1 MFQAFFIYASKSK
14 CLFWYY
20 LSTCVLRHCLTLQP
34 HSITTNLRQR
44 KNALLLGLA
53 IIFLTLFI
61 YSSVIR
67 PLLEPLFPELPQIP
81 GGIGIKT
88 LFMMLFSIFHAAYV
102 LGWRHTLLFF
112 GVTVAVSWS
121 YEHVGVETGLIYGAY
136 HYTDALGLKLG
147 HVPIIIPIAWF
158 MMIYPSYILANLI
171 GSGRQ
176 MIMREKNNN
185 NSNNRIT
192 LVQIL
197 WLSFL
202 SAVIMTAWD
211 LVVDPYLSGP
221 TERAWIW
228 EDGGQYFGVP
238 LHNFAGWLLT
248 TFTIYFIFRLLSD
261 RIFQVRPSRRPLN
274 TPIILLPLIGYGTM
288 MVTNIIPGEPPELR
302 IIGPIV
308 MGIPLTI
315 AATRLL
321 MNNNVGTAAFAK
333 QQPKQ

>member
-1 MFQAFFIYASKSK
+1 
-14 CLFWYY
+14 
-20 LSTCVLRHCLTLQP
+20 VQP
-34 HSITTNLRQR
+34 HSITNLRQR
-44 KNALLLGLA
+44 KNVFLLGLA
-53 IIFLTLFI
+53 ITFLALFI
-61 YSSVIR
+61 YSSIIR
-67 PLLEPLFPELPQIP
+67 PLLEPLFAELPRIP

-112 GVTVAVSWS
+112 GITVAVSWS

-158 MMIYPSYILANLI
+158 MMIYPSYIIANLI

-176 MIMREKNNN
+176 MMTRDEKNNN
-185 NSNNRIT
+185 NNNPIT

-211 LVVDPYLSGP
+211 LVVDPFLSGP

-238 LHNFAGWLLT
+238 LHNFGGWLLT
-248 TFTIYFIFRLLSD
+248 TFTIYFIFRLLSE
-261 RIFQVRPSRRPLN
+261 RKFQMHTSRRPL
-274 TPIILLPLIGYGTM
+274 TTSIILLPLISYGATM
-288 MVTNIIPGEPPELR
+288 IANIIPGEPPELGV
-302 IIGPIV
+302 IGPIV
-308 MGIPLTI
+308 MGIPLAI

-321 MNNNVGTAAFAK
+321 MNNNVDTAAFAK
-333 QQPKQ
+333 QLKQ

>member
-1 MFQAFFIYASKSK
+1 
-14 CLFWYY
+14 
-20 LSTCVLRHCLTLQP
+20 VQP
-34 HSITTNLRQR
+34 HSITNLRQR
-44 KNALLLGLA
+44 KNVFLLGLA
-53 IIFLTLFI
+53 ITFLALFI
-61 YSSVIR
+61 YSSIIR
-67 PLLEPLFPELPQIP
+67 PLLEPLFAELPRIP

-112 GVTVAVSWS
+112 GITVAVSWS

-158 MMIYPSYILANLI
+158 MMIYPSYIIANLI

-176 MIMREKNNN
+176 MMTRDKKNNN
-185 NSNNRIT
+185 NPIT

-238 LHNFAGWLLT
+238 LHNFGGWLLT
-248 TFTIYFIFRLLSD
+248 TFTIYFIFRLLSE
-261 RIFQVRPSRRPLN
+261 RTFQIRRSHPL
-274 TPIILLPLIGYGTM
+274 TTSIILLPLISYGATM
-288 MVTNIIPGEPPELR
+288 IANIIPGEPPELR

-308 MGIPLTI
+308 MGIPLVI

-333 QQPKQ
+333 QPQQ

>member
-1 MFQAFFIYASKSK
+1 
-14 CLFWYY
+14 
-20 LSTCVLRHCLTLQP
+20 VQP
-34 HSITTNLRQR
+34 HSITNLQQR
-44 KNALLLGLA
+44 KNAFLLGLA
-53 IIFLTLFI
+53 ITFLALFI
-61 YSSVIR
+61 YSSIIR
-67 PLLEPLFPELPQIP
+67 PLLEPLFPELPRIP

-88 LFMMLFSIFHAAYV
+88 LFLMLFSIFHASYV

-112 GVTVAVSWS
+112 GITVAVSWS

-158 MMIYPSYILANLI
+158 MMIYPSYIIANLI

-176 MIMREKNNN
+176 MMMRDKN
-185 NSNNRIT
+185 NNRIT

-202 SAVIMTAWD
+202 SAVMMTAWD

-238 LHNFAGWLLT
+238 LHNFGGWLLT
-248 TFTIYFIFRLLSD
+248 TFTIYFIFRLLSE
-261 RIFQVRPSRRPLN
+261 RKFQVRPSRPL
-274 TPIILLPLIGYGTM
+274 TTSIILLPLISYGTM
-288 MVTNIIPGEPPELR
+288 MVANIIPGEPPELQ

-308 MGIPLTI
+308 MGFPLAI
-315 AATRLL
+315 AAIRLL

-333 QQPKQ
+333 QPKQ

>member
-1 MFQAFFIYASKSK
+1 M
-14 CLFWYY
+14 
-20 LSTCVLRHCLTLQP
+20 QP
-34 HSITTNLRQR
+34 HSITNLQQR
-44 KNALLLGLA
+44 KNAFLLGLA
-53 IIFLTLFI
+53 IIFLALFI
-61 YSSVIR
+61 YSSIIR
-67 PLLEPLFPELPQIP
+67 PLLEPLFPELPRIP

-112 GVTVAVSWS
+112 GITVAVSWS
-121 YEHVGVETGLIYGAY
+121 YEHVGAETGLIYGAY

-158 MMIYPSYILANLI
+158 MMIYPSYIIANLI
-171 GSGRQ
+171 GSGLQ
-176 MIMREKNNN
+176 MMGEKNKY
-185 NSNNRIT
+185 SNNRIT

-211 LVVDPYLSGP
+211 LVVDPYLSGA

-228 EDGGQYFGVP
+228 EAGGQYFGVP
-238 LHNFAGWLLT
+238 LHNFGGWLLT
-248 TFTIYFIFRLLSD
+248 TFTIYFIFRLLSE
-261 RIFQVRPSRRPLN
+261 RKFQVRPSSRPL
-274 TPIILLPLIGYGTM
+274 TTSIILLPLISYGTM
-288 MVTNIIPGEPPELR
+288 MVANIIPGEPPELR

-315 AATRLL
+315 AVTRLL
-321 MNNNVGTAAFAK
+321 MNNNVNTAAFAK
-333 QQPKQ
+333 QPKQ

>member
-1 MFQAFFIYASKSK
+1 M
-14 CLFWYY
+14 
-20 LSTCVLRHCLTLQP
+20 QP
-34 HSITTNLRQR
+34 HSITNLQQR
-44 KNALLLGLA
+44 KNAFLLGLA
-53 IIFLTLFI
+53 IIFLALFI
-61 YSSVIR
+61 YSSIIR
-67 PLLEPLFPELPQIP
+67 PLLEPLFPELPRIP

-112 GVTVAVSWS
+112 GITVAVSWS

-158 MMIYPSYILANLI
+158 MMIYPSYIIANLI
-171 GSGRQ
+171 GSGLQ
-176 MIMREKNNN
+176 MMGEKNKY
-185 NSNNRIT
+185 SNNRIT

-211 LVVDPYLSGP
+211 LVVDPYLSGA

-228 EDGGQYFGVP
+228 EAGGQYFGVP
-238 LHNFAGWLLT
+238 LHNFGGWLLT
-248 TFTIYFIFRLLSD
+248 TFTIYFIFRLLSE
-261 RIFQVRPSRRPLN
+261 RKFQVRPSSRPL
-274 TPIILLPLIGYGTM
+274 TTSIILLPLISYGTM
-288 MVTNIIPGEPPELR
+288 MVANIIPGEPPELR

-321 MNNNVGTAAFAK
+321 MNNNVNTAAFAK
-333 QQPKQ
+333 QPKQ

>member
-1 MFQAFFIYASKSK
+1 
-14 CLFWYY
+14 
-20 LSTCVLRHCLTLQP
+20 VQP
-34 HSITTNLRQR
+34 HSITNLRQR
-44 KNALLLGLA
+44 KNVFLLGLA
-53 IIFLTLFI
+53 ITFLALFI
-61 YSSVIR
+61 YSSIIR
-67 PLLEPLFPELPQIP
+67 PLLEPLFAELPRIP

-112 GVTVAVSWS
+112 GITVAVSWS

-158 MMIYPSYILANLI
+158 MMIYPSYIIANLI

-176 MIMREKNNN
+176 MMTRDKKKNNN
-185 NSNNRIT
+185 NPIT

-238 LHNFAGWLLT
+238 LHNFGGWLLT
-248 TFTIYFIFRLLSD
+248 TFTIYFIFRLLSE
-261 RIFQVRPSRRPLN
+261 RKFQMHTSRRPL
-274 TPIILLPLIGYGTM
+274 TTSIILLPLISYGATM
-288 MVTNIIPGEPPELR
+288 IANIIPGEPPELR

-308 MGIPLTI
+308 MGIPLVI

-333 QQPKQ
+333 QPKQ

>member
-1 MFQAFFIYASKSK
+1 M
-14 CLFWYY
+14 
-20 LSTCVLRHCLTLQP
+20 QP
-34 HSITTNLRQR
+34 HSITNLRQR
-44 KNALLLGLA
+44 KNVFLLGLA
-53 IIFLTLFI
+53 ITFLALFI
-61 YSSVIR
+61 YSSIIR
-67 PLLEPLFPELPQIP
+67 PLLEPLFAELPRIP

-112 GVTVAVSWS
+112 GITVAVSWS

-158 MMIYPSYILANLI
+158 MMIYPSYIIANLI

-176 MIMREKNNN
+176 MMTRDKKNNN
-185 NSNNRIT
+185 NPIT

-238 LHNFAGWLLT
+238 LHNFGGWLLT
-248 TFTIYFIFRLLSD
+248 TFTIYFVFRLLSE
-261 RIFQVRPSRRPLN
+261 RKFQMHTSRRPL
-274 TPIILLPLIGYGTM
+274 TTSIILLPLISYGATM
-288 MVTNIIPGEPPELR
+288 IANIIPGEPPELR

-308 MGIPLTI
+308 MGIPLAI
-315 AATRLL
+315 AAIRLL
-321 MNNNVGTAAFAK
+321 IDNNVGTAAFAK

>member
-1 MFQAFFIYASKSK
+1 M
-14 CLFWYY
+14 
-20 LSTCVLRHCLTLQP
+20 QP
-34 HSITTNLRQR
+34 HSITNLRQR
-44 KNALLLGLA
+44 KNVFLLGLA
-53 IIFLTLFI
+53 ITFLALFI
-61 YSSVIR
+61 YSSIIR
-67 PLLEPLFPELPQIP
+67 PLLEPLFAELPRIL

-112 GVTVAVSWS
+112 GITVAVSWS

-158 MMIYPSYILANLI
+158 MMIYPSYIIANLI

-176 MIMREKNNN
+176 MMTRDKKKNNN
-185 NSNNRIT
+185 PIT

-211 LVVDPYLSGP
+211 LVVDPYLSGL

-238 LHNFAGWLLT
+238 LHNFGGWLLT
-248 TFTIYFIFRLLSD
+248 TFTIYFVFRLLSE
-261 RIFQVRPSRRPLN
+261 RKFQMHTSRRPL
-274 TPIILLPLIGYGTM
+274 TTSIILLPLISYGATM
-288 MVTNIIPGEPPELR
+288 IANIIPGEPPELR

-308 MGIPLTI
+308 MGIPLVI

-333 QQPKQ
+333 QPKQ

>member
-1 MFQAFFIYASKSK
+1 M
-14 CLFWYY
+14 
-20 LSTCVLRHCLTLQP
+20 QP
-34 HSITTNLRQR
+34 HSITNLRQR
-44 KNALLLGLA
+44 KNVFLLGLA
-53 IIFLTLFI
+53 ITFLALFI
-61 YSSVIR
+61 YSSIIR
-67 PLLEPLFPELPQIP
+67 PLLEPLFAELPRIP

-112 GVTVAVSWS
+112 GITVAVSWS

-158 MMIYPSYILANLI
+158 MMIYPSYIIANLI

-176 MIMREKNNN
+176 MMTRYKKNNN
-185 NSNNRIT
+185 NNPIT

-238 LHNFAGWLLT
+238 LHNFGGWLLT
-248 TFTIYFIFRLLSD
+248 TFTIYFVFRLLSE
-261 RIFQVRPSRRPLN
+261 RKFQMHTSRRPL
-274 TPIILLPLIGYGTM
+274 TTSIILLPLISYGATM
-288 MVTNIIPGEPPELR
+288 IANIIPGEPPELR

-308 MGIPLTI
+308 MGIPLVI

-333 QQPKQ
+333 QPKQ

>member
-1 MFQAFFIYASKSK
+1 MCSEALPK
-14 CLFWYY
+14 
-20 LSTCVLRHCLTLQP
+20 TLQL
-34 HSITTNLRQR
+34 HSITTNLKQR
-44 KNALLLGLA
+44 KNVFLLGLA
-53 IIFLTLFI
+53 IAFLALFI

-67 PLLEPLFPELPQIP
+67 PLLEPLFPELPRIP

-88 LFMMLFSIFHAAYV
+88 LFLMLFSIFHAAYV

-112 GVTVAVSWS
+112 GITVAVSWS

-147 HVPIIIPIAWF
+147 LVPIIIPIAWF

-176 MIMREKNNN
+176 MIMREKNKNN
-185 NSNNRIT
+185 NNNNRT
-192 LVQIL
+192 SLAQIL

-228 EDGGQYFGVP
+228 ENGRP
-238 LHNFAGWLLT
+238 ILWSSFA
-248 TFTIYFIFRLLSD
+248 
-261 RIFQVRPSRRPLN
+261 
-274 TPIILLPLIGYGTM
+274 
-288 MVTNIIPGEPPELR
+288 
-302 IIGPIV
+302 
-308 MGIPLTI
+308 
-315 AATRLL
+315 
-321 MNNNVGTAAFAK
+321 
-333 QQPKQ
+333 

>member
-1 MFQAFFIYASKSK
+1 M
-14 CLFWYY
+14 
-20 LSTCVLRHCLTLQP
+20 QP
-34 HSITTNLRQR
+34 HSITNLRQR
-44 KNALLLGLA
+44 KNVFLLGLA
-53 IIFLTLFI
+53 ITFLALFI
-61 YSSVIR
+61 YSSIIR
-67 PLLEPLFPELPQIP
+67 PLLEPLFAELPRIP

-112 GVTVAVSWS
+112 GITVAVSWS

-158 MMIYPSYILANLI
+158 MMIYPSYIIANLI

-176 MIMREKNNN
+176 MMTRDKKKNNN
-185 NSNNRIT
+185 NPIT

-238 LHNFAGWLLT
+238 LHNFGGWLLT
-248 TFTIYFIFRLLSD
+248 TFTIYFVFRLLSE
-261 RIFQVRPSRRPLN
+261 RKFQMHTSRRPL
-274 TPIILLPLIGYGTM
+274 TTSIILLPLISYGATM
-288 MVTNIIPGEPPELR
+288 IANIIPGEPPELR

-308 MGIPLTI
+308 MGIPLVI

-321 MNNNVGTAAFAK
+321 MNNNVGTGAFAK
-333 QQPKQ
+333 QPKQ

>member
-1 MFQAFFIYASKSK
+1 M
-14 CLFWYY
+14 
-20 LSTCVLRHCLTLQP
+20 QP
-34 HSITTNLRQR
+34 HSITNLRQR
-44 KNALLLGLA
+44 KNVFLLGLA
-53 IIFLTLFI
+53 ITFLALFI
-61 YSSVIR
+61 YSSIIR
-67 PLLEPLFPELPQIP
+67 PLLEPLFTELPRIP

-112 GVTVAVSWS
+112 GITVAVSWS

-158 MMIYPSYILANLI
+158 MMIYPSYIIANLI

-176 MIMREKNNN
+176 MMTRDKKNNN
-185 NSNNRIT
+185 NNPIT

-238 LHNFAGWLLT
+238 LHNFGGWLLT
-248 TFTIYFIFRLLSD
+248 TFTIYFIFRLLSE
-261 RIFQVRPSRRPLN
+261 RKFQMHTSRRPL
-274 TPIILLPLIGYGTM
+274 TTSIILLPLISYGATM
-288 MVTNIIPGEPPELR
+288 IANIIPGEPPELR

-308 MGIPLTI
+308 MGIPLVI

-321 MNNNVGTAAFAK
+321 MNNNMGTTAFAK
-333 QQPKQ
+333 QPKQ

>member
-1 MFQAFFIYASKSK
+1 
-14 CLFWYY
+14 
-20 LSTCVLRHCLTLQP
+20 VQP
-34 HSITTNLRQR
+34 HSITNLRQR
-44 KNALLLGLA
+44 KNVFLLGLA
-53 IIFLTLFI
+53 ITFLALFI
-61 YSSVIR
+61 YSSIIR
-67 PLLEPLFPELPQIP
+67 PLLEPLFAELPRIP

-112 GVTVAVSWS
+112 GITVAVSWS

-158 MMIYPSYILANLI
+158 MMIYPSYIIANLI

-176 MIMREKNNN
+176 MMTRDKKNNN
-185 NSNNRIT
+185 NPIT

-238 LHNFAGWLLT
+238 LHNFGGWLLT
-248 TFTIYFIFRLLSD
+248 TFTIYFIFRLLSE
-261 RIFQVRPSRRPLN
+261 RKFQMHTSRRPL
-274 TPIILLPLIGYGTM
+274 TTSIILLPLISYGATM
-288 MVTNIIPGEPPELR
+288 IANIIPGEPPELQ

-308 MGIPLTI
+308 MGIPLVI

-333 QQPKQ
+333 QPKQ

>member
-1 MFQAFFIYASKSK
+1 
-14 CLFWYY
+14 
-20 LSTCVLRHCLTLQP
+20 VQP
-34 HSITTNLRQR
+34 HSITNLWQR
-44 KNALLLGLA
+44 KNVFLLGLA
-53 IIFLTLFI
+53 ITFLALFI
-61 YSSVIR
+61 YSSIIQ
-67 PLLEPLFPELPQIP
+67 PLLEPLFAELPRIP

-112 GVTVAVSWS
+112 GITVAVSWS

-158 MMIYPSYILANLI
+158 MMIYPSYIIANLI

-176 MIMREKNNN
+176 MMTRDKKNNN
-185 NSNNRIT
+185 NPIT

-238 LHNFAGWLLT
+238 LHNFGGWLLT
-248 TFTIYFIFRLLSD
+248 TFTIYFIFRLLSE
-261 RIFQVRPSRRPLN
+261 RKFQMHTSRRPL
-274 TPIILLPLIGYGTM
+274 TTSIILLPLISYGATM
-288 MVTNIIPGEPPELR
+288 IANIIPGEPPELR

-308 MGIPLTI
+308 MGIPLVI

-333 QQPKQ
+333 QPKQ

>member
-1 MFQAFFIYASKSK
+1 
-14 CLFWYY
+14 
-20 LSTCVLRHCLTLQP
+20 
-34 HSITTNLRQR
+34 
-44 KNALLLGLA
+44 LLGLA
-53 IIFLTLFI
+53 ITFLALFI
-61 YSSVIR
+61 YSSIIR
-67 PLLEPLFPELPQIP
+67 PLLEPLFAELPRIP

-112 GVTVAVSWS
+112 GITVAVSWS

-158 MMIYPSYILANLI
+158 MMIYPSYIIANLI

-176 MIMREKNNN
+176 MMTRDKKNNN
-185 NSNNRIT
+185 NNPIT

-238 LHNFAGWLLT
+238 LHNFGGWLLT
-248 TFTIYFIFRLLSD
+248 TFTIYFIFRLLSE
-261 RIFQVRPSRRPLN
+261 RKFQMHPSRRPL
-274 TPIILLPLIGYGTM
+274 TTSIILLPLISYGATM
-288 MVTNIIPGEPPELR
+288 IANIIPGEPPELR

-308 MGIPLTI
+308 MGIPLVI

-333 QQPKQ
+333 QPKQ

>member
-1 MFQAFFIYASKSK
+1 
-14 CLFWYY
+14 
-20 LSTCVLRHCLTLQP
+20 VQP
-34 HSITTNLRQR
+34 HSITNLQQR
-44 KNALLLGLA
+44 KNAFLLGLA
-53 IIFLTLFI
+53 ITFLALFI
-61 YSSVIR
+61 YSSIIR
-67 PLLEPLFPELPQIP
+67 PLLEPLFPELPRIP

-88 LFMMLFSIFHAAYV
+88 LFLMLFSIFHASYV

-112 GVTVAVSWS
+112 GITVAVSWS

-158 MMIYPSYILANLI
+158 MMIYPSYIIANLI

-176 MIMREKNNN
+176 MMMMRDKKNNN
-185 NSNNRIT
+185 NNRIT

-202 SAVIMTAWD
+202 SAVMMTAWD

-238 LHNFAGWLLT
+238 LHNFGGWLLT
-248 TFTIYFIFRLLSD
+248 TFTIYFIFRLLSE
-261 RIFQVRPSRRPLN
+261 RKFQVRPSRPL
-274 TPIILLPLIGYGTM
+274 TTSIILLPLISYGTM
-288 MVTNIIPGEPPELR
+288 MVANIIPGEPPELQ

-308 MGIPLTI
+308 MGFPLAI
-315 AATRLL
+315 AAIRLL

-333 QQPKQ
+333 QPKQ

>member
-1 MFQAFFIYASKSK
+1 M
-14 CLFWYY
+14 
-20 LSTCVLRHCLTLQP
+20 QP
-34 HSITTNLRQR
+34 HSITNLRQR
-44 KNALLLGLA
+44 KNVFLLGLA
-53 IIFLTLFI
+53 ITFLALFI
-61 YSSVIR
+61 YSSIIR
-67 PLLEPLFPELPQIP
+67 PLLEPLFAELPRIP

-112 GVTVAVSWS
+112 GITVAVSWS

-158 MMIYPSYILANLI
+158 MMIYPSYIIANLI

-176 MIMREKNNN
+176 MMTRDKKKNNN
-185 NSNNRIT
+185 PIT

-238 LHNFAGWLLT
+238 LHNFGGWLLT
-248 TFTIYFIFRLLSD
+248 TFTIYFVFRLLSE
-261 RIFQVRPSRRPLN
+261 RKFQMHTSRRPL
-274 TPIILLPLIGYGTM
+274 TTSIILLPLISYGATM
-288 MVTNIIPGEPPELR
+288 IANIIPGEPPELR

-308 MGIPLTI
+308 MGIPLVI

-321 MNNNVGTAAFAK
+321 MNNNVGTASFCK
-333 QQPKQ
+333 TT

>member
-1 MFQAFFIYASKSK
+1 
-14 CLFWYY
+14 
-20 LSTCVLRHCLTLQP
+20 V
-34 HSITTNLRQR
+34 TNTQQR
-44 KNALLLGLA
+44 KNAFLLGLA
-53 IIFLTLFI
+53 IVFLALFI
-61 YSSVIR
+61 YSSIIR
-67 PLLEPLFPELPQIP
+67 PLLEPLFPELLRIP

-88 LFMMLFSIFHAAYV
+88 LFLMLFSIFHAAYV

-112 GVTVAVSWS
+112 GITVAVSWS

-158 MMIYPSYILANLI
+158 MMIYPSYIIANLV

-176 MIMREKNNN
+176 MMMDKNNY
-185 NSNNRIT
+185 SNNPTT
-192 LVQIL
+192 LVEIL

-238 LHNFAGWLLT
+238 LHNFGGWLLT
-248 TFTIYFIFRLLSD
+248 TFTIYFMFRLLSE
-261 RIFQVRPSRRPLN
+261 RKFQMRRSHPL
-274 TPIILLPLIGYGTM
+274 TTSIILLPLISYGAM
-288 MVTNIIPGEPPELR
+288 MIANIIPGEPPELR
-302 IIGPIV
+302 IVGPIV

-321 MNNNVGTAAFAK
+321 MNNNVGTEAYAK
-333 QQPKQ
+333 QPKQ

>member
-1 MFQAFFIYASKSK
+1 M
-14 CLFWYY
+14 
-20 LSTCVLRHCLTLQP
+20 QP
-34 HSITTNLRQR
+34 HSITNLRQR
-44 KNALLLGLA
+44 KNVFLLGLA
-53 IIFLTLFI
+53 ITFLALFI
-61 YSSVIR
+61 YSSIIR
-67 PLLEPLFPELPQIP
+67 PLLEPLFAELPRIP

-112 GVTVAVSWS
+112 GITVAVSWS

-158 MMIYPSYILANLI
+158 MMIYPSYIIANLI

-176 MIMREKNNN
+176 MMTRDKKNNN
-185 NSNNRIT
+185 NNPIT

-238 LHNFAGWLLT
+238 LHNFGGWLLT
-248 TFTIYFIFRLLSD
+248 TFTIYFIFRLLSK
-261 RIFQVRPSRRPLN
+261 RKFQMHTSRRPL
-274 TPIILLPLIGYGTM
+274 TTSIILLPLISYGATM
-288 MVTNIIPGEPPELR
+288 IANIIPGEPPELR

-308 MGIPLTI
+308 MGIPLVI

-333 QQPKQ
+333 QPKQ